1 MIINKLINPQ
11 PKAIIFFIVFA
22 IILFL
27 IPLHQNSYTLLF
39 SSSHIPPALVFLL
52 SLIIIPIHAIGLNN
66 LVYANSVI
74 KKENII
80 IAFVFVLLNS
90 FYENSLNNLLCSFL
104 MLFVLNYLFE
114 TYQKEQPFYQIFNA
128 SIIIGLATYLNPKV
142 ALFLLLILYTSVVF
156 NHFKWRIFAASIIG
170 FLTPH
175 ILHLIIFLVTGKT
188 FYMPESNFTI
198 NILSIDDI
206 YQLKT
211 HQIILAI
218 VLTITCLFSIYEFLS
233 WLYKKSI
240 KSRKSFFIL
249 IFYVIISLLIII
261 FFDSQSWYLLITPST
276 IFIANYFT
284 YSKHRSLAN
293 LIFLLLLISSCY
305 YRFMIII

>member
-11 PKAIIFFIVFA
+11 PKAIIFFIAFSVIF
-22 IILFL
+22 FL
-27 IPLHQNSYTLLF
+27 IPLHQNSFSLFF
-39 SSSHIPPALVFLL
+39 SSMYLPPIVIFLF

-66 LVYANSVI
+66 LIYENNVI

-90 FYENSLNNLLCSFL
+90 FYQNSFNNLICSFL

-128 SIIIGLATYLNPKV
+128 SIIIGIATYFNPKIS
-142 ALFLLLILYTSVVF
+142 LFILLIFYTSAIF
-156 NHFKWRIFAASIIG
+156 NHFKWRVLTVSILG
-170 FLTPH
+170 FITPFL
-175 ILHLIIFLVTGKT
+175 LHLIICLTTGAK
-188 FYMPESNFTI
+188 FYIPEIHFSTNTI
-198 NILSIDDI
+198 SLNELIP
-206 YQLKT
+206 LKT
-211 HQIILAI
+211 HQIILTIAL
-218 VLTITCLFSIYEFLS
+218 VITCLFSIYEFLS

-261 FFDSQSWYLLITPST
+261 LFDYKSWYLLITPSA

-284 YSKHRSLAN
+284 YSKHRKIAN
-293 LIFLLLLISSCY
+293 LIFVLLLISSCY